1 MKNQGTSGAGA
12 GLLYVVFKQIRSVTK
27 QGLVISSV
35 KSLTIISS
43 RKEAKEMELKKLKK
57 HIRTLATV
65 PETEEPVVSCYLTLE
80 KGRIKYSNAYDE
92 YIRHIQ
98 GGLSPQEL
106 QSVEDALEPIR
117 MYLDTKLLPDAK
129 GIALFSRAGDKP
141 FFLPLQFRVALPYW
155 IVVDSTP
162 NIYHLIELK
171 DTYHRYVVLIT
182 ARESARILEINVGSV
197 TRELWTQRPELRK
210 RIGREWTK
218 MHYQK
223 HTRERDRRFIKEKIK
238 ILNRLMSETGHTHLI
253 LAGHPSMT
261 SEMKDNLPKQ
271 LLSKLIDLVPLSGK
285 EETSDVVKATIGR
298 FIRQEEIE
306 SQDTAELLF
315 QELHTGGLAVAGA
328 GNCLK
333 ALKENRVDTLVIL
346 KTNLSSRG
354 WSCIDCGFTEI
365 DKQSSGTCP
374 ICKGLVLR
382 KFDNREEMVRL
393 AEHIGA
399 EVEFV
404 SKNGALENLGGF
416 GCLLR
421 YRLPEEF
428 S

>member
-1 MKNQGTSGAGA
+1 
-12 GLLYVVFKQIRSVTK
+12 
-27 QGLVISSV
+27 
-35 KSLTIISS
+35 
-43 RKEAKEMELKKLKK
+43 MELKKLQK
-57 HIRTLATV
+57 HIRTLATL

-92 YIRHIQ
+92 YIRYIKC
-98 GGLSPQEL
+98 GLSSQDL
-106 QSVEDALEPIR
+106 QNVEDALEPLC
-117 MYLDTKLLPDAK
+117 MYLNNRLLYDAK
-129 GIALFSRAGDKP
+129 GIAIFSRAGAES
-141 FFLPLQFRVALPYW
+141 FFLPLQFRVPLPYW
-155 IVVDSTP
+155 LVVDSTP
-162 NIYHLIELK
+162 NIYHLVELK

-182 ARESARILEINVGSV
+182 TRESARILEINVGSV
-197 TRELWTQRPELRK
+197 TRKLWTQRPELRK

-218 MHYQK
+218 LQYQK
-223 HTRERDRRFIKEKIK
+223 HTKERGQKFIKEIVK
-238 ILNRLMSETGHTHLI
+238 ILKRQMSEAGHTHLI

-298 FIRQEEIE
+298 FIREEEKE
-306 SQDTAELLF
+306 SQDTAELLS
-315 QELHTGGLAVAGA
+315 QEIQTGGLAVAGA

-333 ALKENRVDTLVIL
+333 ALNENRVDTLVIL

-354 WSCIDCGFTEI
+354 WSCTDCGFMDF
-365 DKQSSGTCP
+365 DKQRPSMCP
-374 ICKGLVLR
+374 ICTGLVLR
-382 KFDNREEMVRL
+382 EFDIKEEMVRL
-393 AEHIGA
+393 AEQIGA
-399 EVEFV
+399 EVELV
-404 SKNGALENLGGF
+404 GKHGVLKRLGGF